1 MTHRTHLTRRTFSH
15 RRPGTVAVAA
25 LAALSATAVLATAPA
40 DAATTAH
47 NEQVVLHNVTGA
59 QADAKSAISG
69 TGQVASYDGRFVVF
83 STAARLVRQDRN
95 QLDDV
100 YLRDTVDG
108 ITILVSQRNGRPG
121 NDYSIEPTISN
132 DGRYVAFTTFAT
144 NLFADKN
151 GSVLDVAVKDMAT
164 GRTRLV
170 SVGNDGRQRRQN
182 SFSPVIS
189 GNGRRVAFQTFAAFG
204 RKDGDRREDVYLRDV
219 RHHWTRQVSL
229 TPRGTDVRP
238 SVLVGDVS
246 DNGRLVTFG
255 EANDLWVRDADA
267 GSTTRFWH
275 EPDSPPCQG
284 FPAGS
289 AGRPV
294 ISGNGRFV
302 AFSSCATKIPGADGQ
317 HAQVYRM
324 DLATRALRLVTTDGT
339 AAGTADSFLPS
350 LSRSGRYVGFG
361 SDASNLAGTDS
372 GTNTDAFVAD
382 LADGS
387 IRRASQ
393 DPAGA
398 EGNSWSASTGAAIS
412 GDGHTLVYESYAT
425 NLVAHDAYDWEEVLA
440 WRG

>member
-1 MTHRTHLTRRTFSH
+1 MSSTTTRH
-15 RRPGTVAVAA
+15 RRPGAGAGLAAVA
-25 LAALSATAVLATAPA
+25 LTGAALTAGPLASAYAG
-40 DAATTAH
+40 TTAH
-47 NEQVVLHNVTGA
+47 NEQVVLHNVTHA
-59 QADAKSAISG
+59 QADAKSALSG

-95 QLDDV
+95 GLDDV

-108 ITILVSQRNGRPG
+108 ITILVSQKGGTPG

-144 NLFADKN
+144 NLFADTN
-151 GSVLDVAVKDMAT
+151 GGVLDVAVKDLQT
-164 GRTRLV
+164 GRIRLA
-170 SVGNDGRQRRQN
+170 SVGTDGRQRKQN

-189 GNGRRVAFQTFAAFG
+189 GNGARVAFQTFAAFG
-204 RKDGDRREDVYLRDV
+204 RKDADKREDVYLRDLS
-219 RHHWTRQVSL
+219 HHWTRQMSL
-229 TPRGTDVRP
+229 SPKGSDVRP

-246 DNGRLVTFG
+246 DSGRLVTFG
-255 EANDLWVRDADA
+255 EANDLWVRDVAS
-267 GSTTRFWH
+267 GTTTRFWH

-284 FPAGS
+284 LPAGS

-294 ISGNGRFV
+294 ISGNGKYV

-317 HAQVYRM
+317 HGQVYRM
-324 DLATRALRLVTTDGT
+324 DLATRRLRLVTTNGT
-339 AAGTADSFLPS
+339 AAGDADSFLPS

-361 SDASNLAGTDS
+361 SDASNLAGVDS

-382 LADGS
+382 LSDGS
-387 IRRASQ
+387 LRRASQ
-393 DPAGA
+393 DAAGA

-425 NLVAHDAYDWEEVLA
+425 NLVEHDAYDWEEVFA